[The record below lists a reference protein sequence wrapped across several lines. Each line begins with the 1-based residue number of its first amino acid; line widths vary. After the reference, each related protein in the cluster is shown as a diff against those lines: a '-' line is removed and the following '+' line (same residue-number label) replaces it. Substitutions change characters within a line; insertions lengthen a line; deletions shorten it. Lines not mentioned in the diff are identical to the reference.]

1 MNAPVPE
8 GRMGF
13 FEHLDEMRRRLVNAA
28 IGLALM
34 MAVVY
39 NYREAIV
46 DFLLRPYLKYLTV
59 PAGGDVTG
67 LPKILSPGEGL
78 AFDMKLSVWGGLI
91 LAAPWLF
98 FQLWG
103 FIRPALKP
111 REARVALPVFIA
123 LGVLFIAGVAF
134 AYYFLLPPMFQFF
147 IEYNKG
153 RFDPVITLSSLW
165 DLESRFLFW
174 SGAIFELPVAA
185 FLLGMTGLVVP
196 GTLAKVWR
204 LAILGAFIL
213 GAVITPTA
221 DPINMTLMSL
231 PICALYFVSIG
242 TCWLGRLLAG
252 RKD

>member
-1 MNAPVPE
+1 MSAPAAE

-13 FEHLDEMRRRLVNAA
+13 FEHLDELRRRLVNAA
-28 IGLALM
+28 AGLALTM
-34 MAVVY
+34 GVVY
-39 NYREAIV
+39 AYREPIV
-46 DFLLRPYLKYLTV
+46 AFLLHPYLKYLTV
-59 PAGGDVTG
+59 PAGASG

-123 LGVLFIAGVAF
+123 LGILFIAGVAF

-185 FLLGMTGLVVP
+185 FLLGLTGLVAP

-204 LAILGAFIL
+204 FAILGAFVL

-242 TCWLGRLLAG
+242 TCWAG
-252 RKD
+252 RVMTRPKDLP

>member
-1 MNAPVPE
+1 MSAPANE

-13 FEHLDEMRRRLVNAA
+13 FDHLDELRKRLVNAA
-28 IGLALM
+28 IGLAIT
-34 MAVVY
+34 MAVIY
-39 NYREAIV
+39 RYRETIV

-59 PAGGDVTG
+59 PAGPGG

-91 LAAPWLF
+91 LASPWLF
-98 FQLWG
+98 YQLWA

-123 LGVLFIAGVAF
+123 LGLLFITGVAF

-185 FLLGMTGLVVP
+185 FLLGLTGLLAP
-196 GTLAKVWR
+196 GTLANVWR
-204 LAILGAFIL
+204 FAILGAFIL

-221 DPINMTLMSL
+221 DPVNMTLMSL

-242 TCWLGRLLAG
+242 TCWLGRVLTG